1 MRRDGPSA
9 PGQAPHWWRVPVVEP
24 NGSQQAPKRSHRRLD
39 YTRDSKI
46 AVMIRLLEKGEAL
59 PEPRRGR
66 RAVVAGIVIAVVVVA
81 LVFATLGFL
90 AS

>member
-1 MRRDGPSA
+1 M
-9 PGQAPHWWRVPVVEP
+9 VEP
-24 NGSQQAPKRSHRRLD
+24 DGSQQVPGRSKRRLA

-59 PEPRRGR
+59 PEPRRRR
-66 RAVVAGIVIAVVVVA
+66 RAVVAGIVIAVIMVA
-81 LVFATLGFL
+81 LVFATRGFL

>member
-1 MRRDGPSA
+1 MA
-9 PGQAPHWWRVPVVEP
+9 EP
-24 NGSQQAPKRSHRRLD
+24 DGSQQAPGRNRRRLD
-39 YTRDSKI
+39 YARGSQI

-66 RAVVAGIVIAVVVVA
+66 RAVVAGIVIAVVVA
-81 LVFATLGFL
+81 LVFAMLGLL

>member
-1 MRRDGPSA
+1 MVERD
-9 PGQAPHWWRVPVVEP
+9 
-24 NGSQQAPKRSHRRLD
+24 GSQQVPKRSKRRLD

-59 PEPRRGR
+59 PRPRRGR
-66 RAVVAGIVIAVVVVA
+66 RAIVAGIFIVLAVVA
-81 LVFATLGFL
+81 LVFATLRFL

>member
-1 MRRDGPSA
+1 MVEPDGSD
-9 PGQAPHWWRVPVVEP
+9 QAPE
-24 NGSQQAPKRSHRRLD
+24 RSKRRLD

-59 PEPRRGR
+59 PEPRRGW
-66 RAVVAGIVIAVVVVA
+66 RAVVAGIVIAVVVVV

>member
-1 MRRDGPSA
+1 M
-9 PGQAPHWWRVPVVEP
+9 VEP
-24 NGSQQAPKRSHRRLD
+24 DGSQQAPERSKRRPA
-39 YTRDSKI
+39 YTRDGKI

-66 RAVVAGIVIAVVVVA
+66 RLLVAGIVLAVIVAA
-81 LVFATLGFL
+81 LVFATRAFL

>member
-1 MRRDGPSA
+1 MAEPDGSHQA
-9 PGQAPHWWRVPVVEP
+9 PG
-24 NGSQQAPKRSHRRLD
+24 RSKRRLE

-46 AVMIRLLEKGEAL
+46 AVMIRLLEQGEAPL
-59 PEPRRGR
+59 EPRQGR
-66 RAVVAGIVIAVVVVA
+66 RAVVVGIVIAVLVVA